1 MNKEE
6 IRTKITEAIE
16 ITQDIEEP
24 YKSMAFEVILKKLID
39 EGMIS
44 PTTRRDL
51 TGQVIVARMQASE
64 LLASLDL
71 RSQLDQ
77 IEAVAYYFLHSGQES
92 VTRAEILD
100 TLSKARLPRPR
111 NLSDVIGRCI
121 RRGHIIEA
129 VEKKDGQKALQITPG
144 GETYIKEKFK
154 PKVKP

>member
-16 ITQDIEEP
+16 ITRDIEEP
-24 YKSMAFEVILKKLID
+24 YKSVAFEVILKKLIS
-39 EGMIS
+39 EGVPS

-64 LLASLDL
+64 FLASLDL

-77 IEAVAYYFLHSGQES
+77 LEAIAYYFLHAGQES
-92 VTRAEILD
+92 VTRAEITD
-100 TLSKARLPRPR
+100 TLSRARLPRPK

-129 VEKKDGQKALQITPG
+129 VEGKDGQKAVQITPS
-144 GETYIKEKFK
+144 GEKYIEEKFK
-154 PKVKP
+154 PEMKP